1 MKRIVLFAA
10 LLVCPVLGHADAVT
24 DWNLKA
30 AEITIAGRLVPH
42 DSWTV
47 MATTNVAAS
56 DALSTISGESP
67 FIAKLDKT
75 PDAAPEAAIAA
86 ANQTVLLLMIPSQK
100 EVIDRAYDTVIVK
113 MPEKGRE
120 SGIKLGTAAA
130 NAVISARKMDKE
142 PVEDYRPVTT
152 PGKYVPTVV
161 PAAFTAKKRKP
172 WVLDK
177 VDQFRPGPPP
187 ELTSEVWARD
197 YNEIKSLGAK
207 LKSTRTPEQ
216 TDIAKFWETT
226 NAIIYLP
233 VAHAAA
239 NKDLAYNARFMA
251 VLSMAA
257 DDAMSAVFDAKY
269 TYYFWRPFTAIR
281 NGDQDGNDKTERD
294 ASWLPFIDTP
304 MHPEYPCAHC
314 ILSGTIGGVI
324 KATAG
329 NNIKLSTTS
338 PTLPGKTRSWNTAD
352 EFMQEVALGRI
363 YDGVHYRNST
373 EVGNA
378 MGQKIGKFAADKY
391 LK

>member
-1 MKRIVLFAA
+1 MKRVLLFAT
-10 LLVCPVLGHADAVT
+10 LLVYPILAHADAVT

-30 AEITIAGRLVPH
+30 AEMTIAGRLAPH

-56 DALSTISGESP
+56 DALSAISGQSP

-86 ANQTVLLLMIPSQK
+86 ANHTVLLMMIPSQK
-100 EVIDRAYDTVIVK
+100 EAIDRTYNAVIAQL
-113 MPEKGRE
+113 PEQGRE
-120 SGIKLGTAAA
+120 NGIKLGTAAA
-130 NAVISARKMDKE
+130 QAVIAARKVDKE
-142 PVEDYRPVTT
+142 SVEDYRPVTT

-161 PAAFTAKKRKP
+161 PAAFTAGSRQC

-187 ELTSEVWARD
+187 ELTSEVWSRD

-207 LKSTRTPEQ
+207 LKSSRTPEQ
-216 TDIAKFWETT
+216 TEIAKFWETT

-239 NKDLAYNARFMA
+239 TKDLAYNARFMA

-281 NGDQDGNDKTERD
+281 NGDMDGNDATERD

-338 PTLPGKTRSWNTAD
+338 PSLPGKTRSWNTAD
-352 EFMQEVALGRI
+352 EFMQDVMSARI

-378 MGQKIGKFAADKY
+378 MGQKIGEFAANKY

>member
-1 MKRIVLFAA
+1 MNRILLSAA
-10 LLVCPVLGHADAVT
+10 LLVCPTLAHADAVT

-30 AEITIAGRLVPH
+30 AELTIAGRLAPQ

-56 DALSTISGESP
+56 DALSAISGQSP

-100 EVIDRAYDTVIVK
+100 EAIDRAYTAVIAK
-113 MPEKGRE
+113 LPEKGRE

-130 NAVISARKMDKE
+130 QAVISARKVDKE
-142 PVEDYRPVTT
+142 LVEDYRPVTT

-161 PAAFTAKKRKP
+161 PAAFTASLRKT

-177 VDQFRPGPPP
+177 PDQFRPGPPP
-187 ELTSEVWARD
+187 ELTSDVWVRD
-197 YNEIKSLGAK
+197 YNEIKAVGAK

-233 VAHAAA
+233 IAHAAA

-257 DDAMSAVFDAKY
+257 DDALGAVFDAKY
-269 TYYFWRPFTAIR
+269 TYNFWRPFTAIR
-281 NGDQDGNDKTERD
+281 NGDMDGNDATERD

-324 KATAG
+324 KAIAG

-352 EFMQEVALGRI
+352 ELVQEVALGRI

-378 MGQKIGKFAADKY
+378 MGQKIGEFAANKY

>member
-1 MKRIVLFAA
+1 MKRVLLSAA
-10 LLVCPVLGHADAVT
+10 LLVYPILVHADAVT

-30 AEITIAGRLVPH
+30 AEMTIAGRLAPH

-56 DALSTISGESP
+56 DALSAISEQSP

-100 EVIDRAYDTVIVK
+100 EAIDRTYNAVIAQL
-113 MPEKGRE
+113 PEKGRE
-120 SGIKLGTAAA
+120 SGIKLGAAA
-130 NAVISARKMDKE
+130 AQAVISARKVDKE
-142 PVEDYRPVTT
+142 SVEDYRPVTN

-161 PAAFTAKKRKP
+161 PAAFTASSRKC

-187 ELTSEVWARD
+187 ELTSDVWARD

-207 LKSTRTPEQ
+207 LKSSRTPEQ

-233 VAHAAA
+233 VAHVAA
-239 NKDLAYNARFMA
+239 NKDLA
-251 VLSMAA
+251 
-257 DDAMSAVFDAKY
+257 KY
-269 TYYFWRPFTAIR
+269 TYYYWRPFTAIR
-281 NGDQDGNDKTERD
+281 NGDMDGNDATERD

-338 PTLPGKTRSWNTAD
+338 PSLPGKTRSWNTAD
-352 EFMQEVALGRI
+352 EFMQEVMSARI

-378 MGQKIGKFAADKY
+378 MGQKIGEFAAKKY
-391 LK
+391 LN

>member
-1 MKRIVLFAA
+1 MKRILLFVAM
-10 LLVCPVLGHADAVT
+10 LVCPVLAHADAVI

-30 AEITIAGRLVPH
+30 AELTIAGRLSPV
-42 DSWTV
+42 DTWSV
-47 MATTNVAAS
+47 LATANVAAS
-56 DALSTISGESP
+56 DALSAISGQSP
-67 FIAKLDKT
+67 FIAKLDKM
-75 PDAAPEAAIAA
+75 PDAQPEAAVAA
-86 ANQTVLLLMIPSQK
+86 ANHTVLLTMIPSQNDAI
-100 EVIDRAYDTVIVK
+100 EQAYNAMIAK
-113 MPEKGRE
+113 LPEKGRE

-130 NAVISARKMDKE
+130 QAVISARKVDKE

-152 PGKYVPTVV
+152 PGKYVPTVL
-161 PAAFTAKKRKP
+161 PASYTAGLRKC

-177 VDQFRPGPPP
+177 PDQFRPGPPP
-187 ELTSEVWARD
+187 ELASDLWARD
-197 YNEIKSLGAK
+197 YNEIKAVGAK

-239 NKDLAYNARFMA
+239 NKDIASNARLMA
-251 VLSMAA
+251 VVSMAA
-257 DDAMSAVFDAKY
+257 DDALSAVFDAKY

-281 NGDQDGNDKTERD
+281 NGDMDGNDKTERD

-314 ILSGTIGGVI
+314 IVSGAIGGVI

-329 NNIKLSTTS
+329 NNNKLSTTS
-338 PTLPGKTRSWNTAD
+338 PTLPGKTRSWNTVD

-378 MGQKIGKFAADKY
+378 MGQKIGEFAVNKH

>member
-1 MKRIVLFAA
+1 MKRVLLSAA
-10 LLVCPVLGHADAVT
+10 LLVYPILVHADAVT

-30 AEITIAGRLVPH
+30 AEMAIAGRLAPH

-56 DALSTISGESP
+56 DALSAISEQSP

-100 EVIDRAYDTVIVK
+100 EAIDRTYNAVIAQL
-113 MPEKGRE
+113 PEKGRE
-120 SGIKLGTAAA
+120 SGIKLGAAA
-130 NAVISARKMDKE
+130 AQAVISARKVDKE
-142 PVEDYRPVTT
+142 SVEDYRPVTN

-161 PAAFTAKKRKP
+161 PAAFTASSRKC

-187 ELTSEVWARD
+187 ELTSDVWARD

-207 LKSTRTPEQ
+207 LKSSRTPEQ

-281 NGDQDGNDKTERD
+281 NGDMDGNDATERD

-338 PTLPGKTRSWNTAD
+338 PTLPGKPRSWNTAD
-352 EFMQEVALGRI
+352 EFMKEVQLGRI
-363 YDGVHYRNST
+363 YDGVHFRNST
-373 EVGNA
+373 EVGNE
-378 MGQKIGKFAADKY
+378 MGQKIGEFAANKY